1 MYRDMDLWKILRLK
15 MDFSCLQKSE
25 KGRVDSY
32 FMLRLAAGL
41 DCRKGKAKPPGR
53 AFLNLPE
60 RMQKMK
66 ASTNLRKPFLFQI
79 FIIQNADSG

>member
-41 DCRKGKAKPPGR
+41 DCRSR